1 MALYVSFFSYTAETW
16 AKMRLNPPDPDRPAA
31 IAAAADKIGG
41 SIVSM
46 FYMLG
51 PFDGMV
57 LTELPDAC
65 SAGALATVATST
77 GAFREMQTSALLSPE
92 DLPRMLELSRVAG
105 DGFPAP
111 GADG

>member
-16 AKMRLNPPDPDRPAA
+16 DKLRVNPPDRPAA
-31 IAAAADKIGG
+31 IAAVAGKLGG

-57 LTELPDAC
+57 ITELPDAC
-65 SAGALATVATST
+65 SAAALSTVATST
-77 GAFREMQTSALLSPE
+77 GAFRQMETSALLSAE
-92 DLPRMLELSRVAG
+92 ELPRMLELSRAAG
-105 DGFPAP
+105 EGFPAP
-111 GADG
+111 GAAV